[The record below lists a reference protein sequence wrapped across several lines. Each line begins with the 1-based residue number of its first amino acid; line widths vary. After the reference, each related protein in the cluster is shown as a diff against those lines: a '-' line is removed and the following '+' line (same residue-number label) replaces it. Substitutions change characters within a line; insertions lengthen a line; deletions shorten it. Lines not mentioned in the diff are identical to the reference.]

1 MKLIHNLFGINIDY
15 KFLKNLKEYLMSFR
29 KIVSLTTLLSFLLM
43 CYTGL
48 IIIIVPEGRVAYWSN
63 WSLLGLNKEQYGQIH
78 TTSSLL
84 FLVVSFLHIYLNW
97 KAIMLYLKNKAKNF
111 VLFTPNFI
119 ISLTIILLVYFGSYY
134 KMSPFIDLFV
144 WQSDIDDYW
153 ADTYGE
159 PPYGHAEL
167 TPLSGFAKKLDI
179 NLEKAEDILKKNNI
193 RYENATETILQIAQK
208 NQKTPQDIYLLI
220 KNATNEPKKSIE
232 NDQSSSDRPTEGSGL
247 GKKSIKLVIEKYH
260 LNESKVYSYL
270 QNENIKF
277 TPESTM
283 SEISTQKGVV
293 PMELYELLE
302 KIK

>member
-1 MKLIHNLFGINIDY
+1 
-15 KFLKNLKEYLMSFR
+15 MSFR

-48 IIIIVPEGRVAYWSN
+48 IIIIVPEGRVAYWSD

-84 FLVVSFLHIYLNW
+84 FLIVSVLHIYLNW
-97 KAIMLYLKNKAKNF
+97 KAIMLYLKNKTKNF

-119 ISLTIILLVYFGSYY
+119 VSLAIVLLIYFGTYY
-134 KMSPFIDLFV
+134 KTSPFIDLFT
-144 WQSDIDDYW
+144 WQSDVDDYW
-153 ADTYGE
+153 AETYGE

-167 TPLSGFAKKLDI
+167 SPLSVFAKKIEIDLK
-179 NLEKAEDILKKNNI
+179 KAEEILKKNNI
-193 RYENATETILQIAQK
+193 VYKNSSETILQIAK
-208 NQKTPQDIYLLI
+208 NNKKTPQDIYMLI
-220 KNATNEPKKSIE
+220 KDATNKTENLVE
-232 NDQSSSDRPTEGSGL
+232 NDKASSERPTEGSGL
-247 GKKSIKLVIEKYH
+247 GKKTIKLVIEKYH

-283 SEISTQKGVV
+283 SEISTQKGVA

-302 KIK
+302 KLK

>member
-1 MKLIHNLFGINIDY
+1 
-15 KFLKNLKEYLMSFR
+15 MSFR

-84 FLVVSFLHIYLNW
+84 FLIVSILHIYLNW

-111 VLFTPNFI
+111 ILFTPNFVVSMVI
-119 ISLTIILLVYFGSYY
+119 VLLVYFGSYY
-134 KMSPFIDLFV
+134 KTSPFVNLFV

-167 TPLSGFAKKLDI
+167 SPLSGFAKKIGVDI
-179 NLEKAEDILKKNNI
+179 KKAEEILRKNNI
-193 RYENATETILQIAQK
+193 KYSNSSETVLQIAAK
-208 NQKTPQDIYLLI
+208 NQKSPQDIYLLI
-220 KNATNEPKKSIE
+220 KDAKADIDKTTENSQFSSVERPK
-232 NDQSSSDRPTEGSGL
+232 EGSGL
-247 GKKSIKLVIEKYH
+247 GKKTLKLVIEKYQ
-260 LNESKVYSYL
+260 LNEQKVYSFL
-270 QNENIKF
+270 TTEGVKF

-283 SEISTQKGVV
+283 SEISSQKGVA

-302 KIK
+302 KVK